1 VVNYVP
7 ECQAIKALKILH
19 NGILYP
25 GISGKLSSGILGK
38 VTPGTLVN
46 FAAEW
51 W

>member
-1 VVNYVP
+1 MAGP
-7 ECQAIKALKILH
+7 ENLKILH
-19 NGILYP
+19 SGKLYS

-38 VTPGTLVN
+38 VTSGTLVN